1 MISKEDMVAF
11 EYYNED
17 DEFLEILEEAVKEGR
32 TKIRPSLMDMVEE
45 YRVTAGQDKDPDMF
59 LKLILEEFSEF
70 WDLAEEE
77 HRDYEPVDKV
87 AELEELADL
96 LIVIYGYA
104 NSKDYNLDEAVY
116 RKHKTNMGRM
126 YQPDGTI
133 KRNPN
138 GKVEKN
144 KDYPKVDLSDLV

>member
-17 DEFLEILEEAVKEGR
+17 DEFIQILEEAVKEGR
-32 TKIRPSLMDMVEE
+32 TKIRPSLIDMVEKF
-45 YRVTAGQDKDPDMF
+45 RSTAGQKKNPSTSVM
-59 LKLILEEFSEF
+59 LIKEEFQE
-70 WDLAEEE
+70 WVEELNKLTSGS
-77 HRDYEPVDKV
+77 DS
-87 AELEELADL
+87 AELKELADL
-96 LIVIYGYA
+96 VYVIYGYA
-104 NSKDYNLDEAVY
+104 NVMDWDLDEAV
-116 RKHKTNMGRM
+116 RRVHENNMGRM

-144 KDYPKVDLSDLV
+144 KSYPKVDLSDLV